1 MNIRNRFEQAV
12 AALMYGMALAIVG
25 YGTLAMC
32 APATRM
38 IA

>member
-1 MNIRNRFEQAV
+1 
-12 AALMYGMALAIVG
+12 MYVMALLIVG

-38 IA
+38 IG